1 MMLKTKAIGKYF
13 DNIDI
18 RNKDLKIK
26 KILGLNIDKQFIP
39 TIANTTNLDISNYK
53 IIKKNQFAYSSMQTG
68 RDETIRLALYKDDE
82 PAVISPAYTVFEIN
96 DKNEILEDFL
106 MMWFQRPESDRYGW
120 FISDGTVRASLD
132 WDRFCEIEIP
142 NVNVNIQKKYTNII
156 TLLNLKK
163 KSLQSKISL
172 LNKIKKSLL
181 HKLFKENKKNPLGP
195 YIEPIN
201 LINDGK
207 FKNVRG
213 ISSIKKSF
221 IKTKANMTGVNI
233 EDYKIVEFKHFAYNP
248 NTARM
253 GDRIPLALNI
263 DDPCLVSKI
272 YPVFRVKDEKILDPY
287 FLKILLSRSEFDRY
301 ARYNSWG
308 SARETFEYSEMQ
320 RVPVIIPKLKEQ
332 EAAIKI
338 EDILTK
344 FSNEY
349 EKIENLIPLISPIL
363 IKGASKH
370 IQ

>member
-1 MMLKTKAIGKYF
+1 MSKTRVIGKYF
-13 DNIDI
+13 DSIDL
-18 RNKDLKIK
+18 RNTDLKIK
-26 KILGLNIDKQFIP
+26 KILGLNIDKEFIP

-96 DKNEILEDFL
+96 NKNEILEDFL
-106 MMWFQRPESDRYGW
+106 MMWFLRPESDRYGW

-142 NVNVNIQKKYTNII
+142 NVNIDIQKKYTII
-156 TLLNLKK
+156 LTLLNNKK
-163 KSLQSKISL
+163 KNLILKIDL

-181 HKLFKENKKNPLGP
+181 HKLFRENKKKALGP
-195 YIEPIN
+195 YIKEVN

-207 FKNVRG
+207 FNKVRG
-213 ISSIKKSF
+213 ISSVKKSF
-221 IKTKANMTGVNI
+221 IKTKANMSGVSI
-233 EDYKIVEFKHFAYNP
+233 EDYKIVEFKNFAYNP

-253 GDRIPLALNI
+253 GDRIPIALNI
-263 DDPCLVSKI
+263 DEPCLVSKI
-272 YPVFRVKDEKILDPY
+272 YPVFKVKDEKVLSPY

-308 SARETFEYSEMQ
+308 SARETFEYSEML
-320 RVPVIIPKLKEQ
+320 RVPVIIPKLESQ
-332 EAAIKI
+332 EILIKI
-338 EDILTK
+338 EDILEK

-349 EKIENLIPLISPIL
+349 EKIENLVPKISPIL